1 MANPIKIIKNGII
14 NENADI
20 SGQSGALVSY
30 SGGYIFRYQ
39 WYRHGPF
46 HNSST
51 DFCEPVYLSAEKGNP
66 RYSTYPL
73 LYRCYCYIRNNH
85 RVPAE
90 GLSACTERI
99 PGSVHSTDR
108 SKLSDS
114 GACRSIR
121 FQKWSRCFR
130 IRWYRYGSWFHHRSG
145 LSGSGARIH
154 RQRHTVRRNSSARS
168 IP

>member
-1 MANPIKIIKNGII
+1 MANPIQKLSKNGII
-14 NENADI
+14 NGKPYI
-20 SGQSGALVSY
+20 RSGYWYVSY

-121 FQKWSRCFR
+121 FQNGPLLPHSMVSVWVLVSPSLWAVWVWC
-130 IRWYRYGSWFHHRSG
+130 
-145 LSGSGARIH
+145 
-154 RQRHTVRRNSSARS
+154 VNSSAAAHCS
-168 IP
+168 T

>member
-14 NENADI
+14 NENPTFVQVIGMCPTLAVTSSAINGIGMGLSTTAVLIFANLFI
-20 SGQSGALVSY
+20 SLL
-30 SGGYIFRYQ
+30 R
-39 WYRHGPF
+39 
-46 HNSST
+46 N
-51 DFCEPVYLSAEKGNP
+51 
-66 RYSTYPL
+66 STYPL

-145 LSGSGARIH
+145 LSGSGA
-154 RQRHTVRRNSSARS
+154 
-168 IP
+168 

>member
-1 MANPIKIIKNGII
+1 MANPIKIIKN
-14 NENADI
+14 
-20 SGQSGALVSY
+20 
-30 SGGYIFRYQ
+30 IFRYQ

-90 GLSACTERI
+90 GLSA
-99 PGSVHSTDR
+99 
-108 SKLSDS
+108 
-114 GACRSIR
+114 
-121 FQKWSRCFR
+121 
-130 IRWYRYGSWFHHRSG
+130 
-145 LSGSGARIH
+145 
-154 RQRHTVRRNSSARS
+154 
-168 IP
+168 